1 MSITKKHNSISKKLF
16 FPLLIL
22 ANLISWGPLAV
33 FLIIGVIKD
42 PGVLLPYS
50 GVGQIIMFIV
60 LGFMVFIL
68 AVVNLI
74 IIFILG
80 IVFYSS
86 SVVGRATINVLLG

>member
-68 AVVNLI
+68 
-74 IIFILG
+74 G